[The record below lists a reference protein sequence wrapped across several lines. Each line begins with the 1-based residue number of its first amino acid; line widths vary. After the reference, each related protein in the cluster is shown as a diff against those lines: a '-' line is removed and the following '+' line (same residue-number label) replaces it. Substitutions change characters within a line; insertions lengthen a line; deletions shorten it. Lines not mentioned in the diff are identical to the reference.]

1 MDKCKIHIA
10 VVEPSD
16 IIYEGLVN
24 LLLKS
29 EKHFY
34 LYRLNELEDLNI
46 TYGSTTFNIVIINPS
61 ALQNKKSEFQRIKRA
76 NANISWVGLVYSF
89 FDSQFLTIF
98 DDTFSVTDSIDT
110 ITHKLNS
117 LFNKCSCSDNH
128 QEQLSDRESE
138 ILIQLVK
145 GLSHKEIAELL
156 NISIHTVTSHRKNII
171 EKTGIKSLSGLTI
184 YAISKN
190 IISLDS
196 VSPSAKI

>member
-76 NANISWVGLVYSF
+76 NASISWVGLVYSF

-98 DDTFSVTDSIDT
+98 DDTFSVTDPIDT

-117 LFNKCSCSDNH
+117 LFNKCSCRDNH

>member
-34 LYRLNELEDLNI
+34 LYRLNELEDLNN
-46 TYGSTTFNIVIINPS
+46 TYGSTSFNIVVINPS

-76 NANISWVGLVYSF
+76 NTNISWIGLVYSF

-98 DDTFSVTDSIDT
+98 DDTFSVTDPIDI
-110 ITHKLNS
+110 ITHKLKS
-117 LFNKCSCSDNH
+117 LFNKCSCRDNH

-184 YAISKN
+184 YAISKK
-190 IISLDS
+190 IIPLDS